1 MDGNDYLMMS
11 GLQHFNFCRRQWA
24 LIHIEQLWKEN
35 VLTAEGRYDHR
46 VCHDESRTEK
56 RNDLIIMRGM
66 RVVSHSLGL
75 SGTCDVVEFH
85 TSEDGIELDK
95 YIGKWKPVPVEYKH
109 GKSKTIDADRL
120 QLCAQGIALEEM
132 LVCKIEYG
140 FLFYNTT
147 RQREQVLFSDDLRN
161 TVRQMAREMKE
172 YYDRGWTPSVKKS
185 RKCRSCSLK
194 DLCLPEIEQRRNVE
208 AYIEKYIQGEK

>member
-1 MDGNDYLMMS
+1 MDENDYLMMS
-11 GLQHFNFCRRQWA
+11 GLQHFDFCRRQWA

-46 VCHDESRTEK
+46 VCHDDSRTEK

-85 TSEDGIELDK
+85 ASEDGIELDK

-109 GKSKTIDADRL
+109 SLQIIIIVILYAD
-120 QLCAQGIALEEM
+120 
-132 LVCKIEYG
+132 
-140 FLFYNTT
+140 
-147 RQREQVLFSDDLRN
+147 
-161 TVRQMAREMKE
+161 
-172 YYDRGWTPSVKKS
+172 
-185 RKCRSCSLK
+185 
-194 DLCLPEIEQRRNVE
+194 
-208 AYIEKYIQGEK
+208 